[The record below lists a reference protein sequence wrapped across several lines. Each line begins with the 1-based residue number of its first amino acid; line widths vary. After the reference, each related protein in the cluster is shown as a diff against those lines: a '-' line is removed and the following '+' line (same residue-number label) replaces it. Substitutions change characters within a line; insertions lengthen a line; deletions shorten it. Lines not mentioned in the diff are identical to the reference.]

1 MYFRSIWKY
10 KFLWVSF
17 PNLLSLSFD
26 GVKEEGREPLT
37 IAGSYNG
44 STLDFDS
51 SNVGSI
57 PAPAAKDAF
66 RYAYGM
72 RAGVATCASICE
84 KRTGCTRGP
93 SGDAPLIRAISA
105 TVSAPSLY
113 LGNLYLVRLQ
123 DGLPAGLKNK
133 GSANPVTIVR
143 PTCGMCS

>member
-17 PNLLSLSFD
+17 PNLLSLSLD
-26 GVKEEGREPLT
+26 SVKEEGRKPLT

-51 SNVGSI
+51 SSVGSI

-72 RAGVATCASICE
+72 RAMVATCASICE
-84 KRTGCTRGP
+84 KRTGCTRDP
-93 SGDAPLIRAISA
+93 SGDASLIWA
-105 TVSAPSLY
+105 VSSVVSSRELITPRSLVQSQH
-113 LGNLYLVRLQ
+113 GPPT
-123 DGLPAGLKNK
+123 GLRTKDPQTQSQL
-133 GSANPVTIVR
+133 
-143 PTCGMCS
+143 